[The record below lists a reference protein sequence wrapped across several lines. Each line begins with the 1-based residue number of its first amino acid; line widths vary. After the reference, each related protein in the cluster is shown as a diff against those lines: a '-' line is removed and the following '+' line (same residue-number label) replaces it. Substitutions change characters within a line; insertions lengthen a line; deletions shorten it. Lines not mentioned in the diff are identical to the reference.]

1 MNYLKM
7 IKQKEAKRLALIHDG
22 IPYTYGELV
31 EKAVKLSRD
40 DTVFPENFKKE
51 ADKKQ
56 IHIIQRKEILDQLL
70 EFLSC
75 SERKLIPMIVPKEI
89 TISLK
94 QLENIKIPEN
104 ACMAVMTSGTCG
116 EPKILFR
123 TYESW
128 ADFFPVQNEI
138 FGIKETSRLFVQGS
152 LAFTGN
158 LNLYLAQFF
167 AGAVIIA
174 ENTFSPKKWLD
185 RIEQKQA
192 DSIYLIPS
200 KLFCLLQVLEKK
212 GEKNKNNIKMIVTG
226 SQGFSGED
234 AKRLKQYFSQAEL
247 LYYYGASELNYLT
260 YIKDKDMTW
269 EKNLVGKPFPG
280 VTVFV
285 KNGEIFIDTLYHAE
299 GISCPCTISDKGY
312 LDRNGNL
319 YFCGR
324 SDDILEIHGCKI
336 SAVFIENALEQI
348 EGIEEAVVMVL
359 IEKEQQVLTAFVS
372 LKEEMLREFLY
383 WQSKKPTDQ
392 YKMIDMI
399 TQGYFLGEVKRNQ
412 VFQKLKNKLKSY
424 EIPDKLIVVRE
435 MPRNDSGKIEKK
447 KLKQEWNRQFSSCW
461 D

>member
-1 MNYLKM
+1 MNYLEM
-7 IKQKEAKRLALIHDG
+7 IKQKEAKRLALICDG
-22 IPYTYGELV
+22 ISYTYGELV
-31 EKAVKLSRD
+31 EKAVKLSKD
-40 DTVFPENFKKE
+40 YSVFPENSKKGIN
-51 ADKKQ
+51 KKQ
-56 IHIIQRKEILDQLL
+56 IHIIQRKKILDQLL

-75 SERKLIPMIVPKEI
+75 SEKNLIPMIVPKEA
-89 TISLK
+89 TIPLE
-94 QLENIKIPEN
+94 QLETITIPEN

-116 EPKILFR
+116 KPKILFR

-174 ENTFSPKKWLD
+174 ETIFSPKKWLD
-185 RIEQKQA
+185 RIEQEQA

-212 GEKNKNNIKMIVTG
+212 EEKNREKNNVKMIITG
-226 SQGFSGED
+226 SQGFSGKD

-260 YIKDKDMTW
+260 YIKDNDMTW

-285 KNGEIFIDTLYHAE
+285 KNGEIFIDTIYHAE
-299 GISCPCTISDKGY
+299 GISCPCTISDRGY
-312 LDRNGNL
+312 LDKNGNL

-336 SAVFIENALEQI
+336 SAVFIENALEEI

-359 IEKEQQVLTAFVS
+359 IEREQQVLAAFIS
-372 LKEEMLREFLY
+372 LKEEMQKEFLY
-383 WQSKKPTDQ
+383 KQSKKWINQ
-392 YKMIDMI
+392 YKMIDK
-399 TQGYFLGEVKRNQ
+399 GYFLGEVKRNKI
-412 VFQKLKNKLKSY
+412 FQKLKDKLKNY
-424 EIPDKLIVVRE
+424 EMLDKIIVVRE
-435 MPRNDSGKIEKK
+435 MPRNDSGKIEKR
-447 KLKQEWNRQFSSCW
+447 KLEQEWNCQFSSC
-461 D
+461 